1 MDGFRLLCCLRD
13 FYVLS
18 LSWMWFSVSCTCTGT
33 ESRVLSTHVCA
44 HTFKFHISSIHTHAH
59 TNILKYIHVPTDWLP
74 CPIITAHTDP
84 NGLSPR
90 QIKSDSDDDD
100 LPNVTLD
107 SVNETGSTALS
118 IARAV
123 QEWVLWSLQVWR
135 MMNVINC
142 LITAPYSSQKKILMS
157 LSQVVISVPSCHSKF
172 LNLTFGLVIKFDI

>member
-1 MDGFRLLCCLRD
+1 MDSFRLLRCLLA
-13 FYVLS
+13 FYVLP
-18 LSWMWFSVSCTCTGT
+18 LSWIWFSVSCPCRGT
-33 ESRVLSTHVCA
+33 ESRVLGTHVCTYA
-44 HTFKFHISSIHTHAH
+44 FKFFFS
-59 TNILKYIHVPTDWLP
+59 NILECIHVPADWLP
-74 CPIITAHTDP
+74 CHIVIAHTDS

-135 MMNVINC
+135 TMNVYPDWLLTLSALKNI
-142 LITAPYSSQKKILMS
+142 LI
-157 LSQVVISVPSCHSKF
+157 
-172 LNLTFGLVIKFDI
+172 